1 MTDTQRFLFI
11 HVMKTAGATF
21 RQHLRHTF
29 DPAERYPNP
38 ELETVPAV
46 EFNLLVDYVSGLPAE
61 RRQAI
66 RSYAGH
72 FPYLLAARLPQ
83 PVRTYTILRDPVD
96 RVLSYLKQRR
106 GELGASSL
114 DEVYDDEFTRQTLL
128 DNHQVKVFSLT
139 EDDRPE
145 SIMDIVRL
153 DDDRLQAACA
163 NLDRIDVVGV
173 TERYPEF
180 CAQIERQFGWTLGPV
195 PDRRVAE
202 PVDVSDSLRA
212 RIAVDNTL
220 DLELHRYAT
229 SLVDARDRSI
239 PATRGS

>member
-1 MTDTQRFLFI
+1 MTDTQRFFFI

-29 DPAERYPNP
+29 TPTERYPNP

-46 EFNLLVDYVSGLPAE
+46 EFNLLLDYVATLPEE
-61 RRQAI
+61 RRRVI

-83 PVRTYTILRDPVD
+83 PVRTYTILRHPVD

-114 DEVYDDEFTRQTLL
+114 EEVYADEFTRRTLL

-139 EDDRPE
+139 DADRPE
-145 SIMDIVRL
+145 SVMDVVAL
-153 DDDRLQAACA
+153 DDDRLALARA
-163 NLDRIDVVGV
+163 NLERVDVVGV
-173 TERYPEF
+173 TERYGDF
-180 CAQIERQFGWTLGPV
+180 CAQIERSFGWELGDV
-195 PDRRVAE
+195 PNRRVAE
-202 PVDVSDSLRA
+202 PTDVADSLRE
-212 RIAVDNTL
+212 RIAADNQL
-220 DLELHRYAT
+220 DLELHRHAVA
-229 SLVDARDRSI
+229 LVDARARST
-239 PATRGS
+239 ATTPGS